1 MSWSRRVRAIAVAA
15 VLAPLALSGCFR
27 PLNGAMGGKL
37 PDALMAVAIK
47 PISGRTGHY
56 LGNDLIFAFNG
67 TGSTVIPR
75 YRLEIVLH
83 QAVRVPLVDS
93 ITGLASAASDNDR
106 ADYMLYDMAS
116 SKLLVSGNVV
126 NFVTYDRT
134 NQGYGN
140 LSSHNDAEVRNA
152 QVLADQIHTRIA
164 AFFARGG

>member
-1 MSWSRRVRAIAVAA
+1 MSWSRRMHGAA
-15 VLAPLALSGCFR
+15 LAGVLAPLALSGCFR

-37 PDALMAVAIK
+37 PDTLMAVAIR
-47 PISGRTGHY
+47 PIPGRTGHY

-67 TGSTVIPR
+67 TGSTVAPR

-106 ADYMLYDMAS
+106 ADYRLVDVES
-116 SKLLVSGNVV
+116 NKLLVSGDVV

-140 LSSHNDAEVRNA
+140 LSSHNNAEVRNA
-152 QVLADQIHTRIA
+152 EVLADQIHTRIA
-164 AFFARGG
+164 AYFARGG